1 MNTHII
7 NKQIIDL
14 KIPSEENAFDLQQEA
29 RDAYMENVLPFIG
42 EILDEFAGPGE
53 VLRIDRLELDF
64 GMLRQGNMGVQ
75 MKERVREAMLK
86 QMPALKQKVSAGKE
100 SFSIFESFV
109 DGKRSKA
116 ELMNESFSQREL
128 LEVFFETG
136 QLPWWS
142 PDEIDA
148 PDIDAILIALI
159 EKERV
164 STVRWMQQLA
174 IKSPSAIQR
183 MMLQVEPSTQK
194 QVLAAF
200 PAKIIATIKAIT
212 KQLRQ
217 LQRSVD
223 YFPLVSE
230 TAEPTLFAV
239 LAIPDEV
246 LQLQQ
251 EITAPKVV
259 EMLVAR
265 LVAIHNVSES
275 SIQKQLYADTLAVV
289 IAKDN
294 KKESVQ
300 DVVEYFTEWE
310 KKHPEIAVS
319 VSGNNIPVLETIVE
333 EKVQSISEL
342 ADVIEQALIAYEERR
357 SLFQKS
363 RRKLVK
369 QAIQQHEQ
377 QQLPKDEVH
386 VEREISL
393 DVSAEESTADPITV
407 KDQIA
412 SKEIPFEKSVDHVSP
427 AVTPEETNEQA
438 IPETEEIN
446 TVKINWFKAKDEND
460 IPVKID
466 GKIEFVPGE
475 LPAAENKTVKAEEK
489 KEEVVG
495 EPPIEKP
502 VMETSP
508 GKTET
513 EVEEKSIGEQVEE
526 FMEAGGNF
534 DEEHP
539 LLKKKRP
546 SAGMTRFGGLVLIAP
561 FLPAFFDEM
570 KLIENGKFINDA
582 AQHKAI
588 HFLNFMATGKTSS
601 PEYALLLHKLLCGI
615 ELTQPVPKTVKLGA
629 AEKKEAM
636 LFLDDVAGQWT
647 TLRST
652 SGEAFRETFFRRN
665 GILEQRGNLWLLRV
679 ERGPMDIMLDTLP
692 WPISII
698 KAPWM
703 QQLLQV
709 EW

>member
-14 KIPSEENAFDLQQEA
+14 KIPSEEHAFDLRQEA

-42 EILDEFAGPGE
+42 EILDEFAGPDE

-75 MKERVREAMLK
+75 MKERVREAILK
-86 QMPALKQKVSAGKE
+86 QMPALKQKIVGGKE
-100 SFSIFESFV
+100 SFSILESFV
-109 DGKRSKA
+109 DGKRTKA
-116 ELMNESFSQREL
+116 ELMHESFSQREL
-128 LEVFFETG
+128 LKVFFETG
-136 QLPWWS
+136 LLPWWS

-148 PDIDAILIALI
+148 PDIDAIIISLL
-159 EKERV
+159 EKEPV
-164 STVRWMQQLA
+164 STVQWMHQLA
-174 IKSPSAIQR
+174 VKSPAAIQR
-183 MMLQVEPSTQK
+183 MMMQLEQATQK

-200 PAKIIATIKAIT
+200 PVKAIATIKAIV
-212 KQLRQ
+212 KQLQQ

-223 YFPLVSE
+223 YFPLFTK

-239 LAIPDEV
+239 LVMPSEA

-265 LVAIHNVSES
+265 LAVLHNVSES
-275 SIQKQLYADTLAVV
+275 TVQKQLYADTLAVI
-289 IAKDN
+289 IAKDH
-294 KKESVQ
+294 KKESVA
-300 DVVEYFTEWE
+300 DVVDYFIEWE

-319 VSGNNIPVLETIVE
+319 VSGNAVPVLETIVE
-333 EKVQSISEL
+333 EKEQSISEL
-342 ADVIEQALIAYEERR
+342 ADAIEQALIAYEEKR
-357 SLFQKS
+357 SFFQKS
-363 RRKLVK
+363 RKKPAKQVVRQHRK
-369 QAIQQHEQ
+369 
-377 QQLPKDEVH
+377 QQLPKDEIQD
-386 VEREISL
+386 ESEIS
-393 DVSAEESTADPITV
+393 SNIPAAENTIEPAAG
-407 KDQIA
+407 KHQIISQEA
-412 SKEIPFEKSVDHVSP
+412 AVEQSSDDTKP
-427 AVTPEETNEQA
+427 AVAPGAADEQI
-438 IPETEEIN
+438 IPQTEEIN
-446 TVKINWFKAKDEND
+446 TVKINWFKATDEND

-466 GKIEFVPGE
+466 GKIEAVRSE
-475 LPAAENKTVKAEEK
+475 VPAAENKAVKSEEK
-489 KEEVVG
+489 KEEAVA
-495 EPPIEKP
+495 EPQIEKP
-502 VMETSP
+502 AVETT
-508 GKTET
+508 TEDIAA
-513 EVEEKSIGEQVEE
+513 EEKSISEQVEE
-526 FMEAGGNF
+526 FMKAEGNL

-561 FLPAFFDEM
+561 FLPAFFNEM
-570 KLIENGKFINDA
+570 KLIEDGKFINEA

-601 PEYALLLHKLLCGI
+601 PEYKLLLHKLLCGI

-647 TLRST
+647 ALRST

-665 GILEQRGNLWLLRV
+665 GILEQRDNLWLLRV